1 MDKQQQEKLIEI
13 IRQTIGC
20 DEALREKY
28 DVKNK
33 FRFVQDRLHALLD
46 NLEKDLQVIV
56 IEKEKHKDPVIAADE
71 QIVYVY
77 LFNAHGH
84 ILRTWQNML
93 IPKVFYEYSVNRPI
107 YGEKDH
113 VESVL
118 RAKANRAQHGYLVI
132 AVKNADIFKYEGS
145 LSPKDAYG
153 NLIFKVKEGSLN
165 FNRLICFVHN
175 GIDYLVNEQGELF
188 KKSEE

>member
-1 MDKQQQEKLIEI
+1 MDKEQQEKLIEI
-13 IRQTIGC
+13 VRQTLARDG
-20 DEALREKY
+20 ALREKY

-33 FRFVQDRLHALLD
+33 FRFVQDRLHTLLTH
-46 NLEKDLQVIV
+46 LEKDLQLIV
-56 IEKEKHKDPVIAADE
+56 IEKEKHKDPVISPDE

-113 VESVL
+113 VESVV
-118 RAKANRAQHGYLVI
+118 RAKTNRAQHAYLVI
-132 AVKNADIFKYEGS
+132 AVKKIDIFKYENHS
-145 LSPKDAYG
+145 SPKDVYG
-153 NLIFKVKEGSLN
+153 NIIFKVKEGSLD
-165 FNRLICFVHN
+165 FNRLISFVHN
-175 GIDYLVNEQGELF
+175 GIDYSVNEQGELS
-188 KKSEE
+188 KRAEE

>member
-13 IRQTIGC
+13 IRQTLAR
-20 DEALREKY
+20 DDALREKY

-33 FRFVQDRLHALLD
+33 FRFVHDRLLALLAH
-46 NLEKDLQVIV
+46 LEKDLQVIV
-56 IEKEKHKDPVIAADE
+56 IEKEKQKVPILSADE

-113 VESVL
+113 VENVV
-118 RAKANRAQHGYLVI
+118 RAKANRTQHGYLVI
-132 AVKNADIFKYEGS
+132 AVNKMDIFKYEGS
-145 LSPKDAYG
+145 SSPKDVYG
-153 NLIFKVKEGSLN
+153 NIIFKVKEGSLA
-165 FNRLICFVHN
+165 FNRLISFVHN
-175 GIDYLVNEQGELF
+175 GIEYSVSEQGELF